1 MPYSVQVEGMK
12 EISDMLAKLGDKSTA
27 AAASGL
33 YDGAGVMAGEIQQK
47 AGSISTAPFHYAV
60 FITREPSPEE
70 KEIVQQGIGI
80 AKFNKNGSEVNT
92 SVGYGNAGYAML
104 AGKQKAVA
112 QIANAINSGTSFMK
126 KQPFVRNAVA
136 SARRKS
142 EEAIVKTI
150 EAKFNEIINNK

>member
-60 FITREPSPEE
+60 FITREPFPEE

>member
-47 AGSISTAPFHYAV
+47 AGSINTAPFHYAV

>member
-12 EISDMLAKLGDKSTA
+12 EIGDMLAKLGDKSTA

>member
-33 YDGAGVMAGEIQQK
+33 YDGAGVVAGEIQQK

-150 EAKFNEIINNK
+150 ETKFNEIINNK

>member
-47 AGSISTAPFHYAV
+47 AESISTAPFHYAV

>member
-12 EISDMLAKLGDKSTA
+12 KISDMLAKLGDKSTA

>member
-1 MPYSVQVEGMK
+1 MPYSIQVEGMK

-150 EAKFNEIINNK
+150 EAKFNDIINNK

>member
-104 AGKQKAVA
+104 AGKQKAVE

>member
-150 EAKFNEIINNK
+150 ESKFNEIINNK

>member
-92 SVGYGNAGYAML
+92 SVGYGNAGYAIL